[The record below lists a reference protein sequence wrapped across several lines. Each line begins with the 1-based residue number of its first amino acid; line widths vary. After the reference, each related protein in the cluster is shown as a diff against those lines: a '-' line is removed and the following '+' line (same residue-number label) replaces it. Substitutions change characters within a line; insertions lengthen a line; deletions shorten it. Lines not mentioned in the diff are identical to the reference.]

1 MEIIT
6 QTKKELQSVLT
17 EVLKASKSEDK
28 RQNSD
33 VKRLSLALRNFL
45 SDEKNQ
51 HELKVGVN
59 MEGIRK
65 IVYNLANYDASKSKS
80 PSFETRT
87 TRAIKD
93 ALLTHFKV
101 GVNLKSELATTDD
114 KDIDSYI
121 VRTDNDDLAIPHN
134 VLEPMIKKE
143 IKGVKQDV
151 PNTSTD
157 LIPLSSKMVETMF
170 NEAFPTMS
178 RKIKQ
183 TLKEPNNIETLI
195 TTTNDYLKNLLS
207 NDKIKLDDL
216 LFTPS
221 KIKGKDILEELEH
234 NINLVITK
242 RTELEQQKKKAS

>member
-101 GVNLKSELATTDD
+101 GVNLKSENATTDE

-121 VRTDNDDLAIPHN
+121 VRTENDDLAIPHN
-134 VLEPMIKKE
+134 VLEPTIKKE
-143 IKGVKQDV
+143 IKGVKQEV

-157 LIPLSSKMVETMF
+157 LIPLSSRMVEKMF

>member
-6 QTKKELQSVLT
+6 KTKKELQSVLT

-45 SDEKNQ
+45 SDDKNK

-65 IVYNLANYDASKSKS
+65 IVYDLASYDSSKLKS
-80 PSFETRT
+80 PSFEMRT

-101 GVNLKSELATTDD
+101 GVNLKSELATSDE
-114 KDIDSYI
+114 KNIDSYF

-157 LIPLSSKMVETMF
+157 LIPLSTRMVEKMF

-183 TLKEPNNIETLI
+183 SLKEPNDIESLI
-195 TTTNDYLKNLLS
+195 KTTNDYLKNLLS

-221 KIKGKDILEELEH
+221 DIKGKDILEELEH

-242 RTELEQQKKKAS
+242 RTELEKLDKKAS